1 MKYSKWFRY
10 NEERL
15 QIEYDEY
22 FESIDKNFEIPL
34 SFEDYCN
41 LDREKIIEYA
51 LLLLNKEF
59 NKH

>member
-15 QIEYDEY
+15 QVEYDEY

-34 SFEDYCN
+34 SFEDYCFDKYEESQN
-41 LDREKIIEYA
+41 SYYEREER
-51 LLLLNKEF
+51 E
-59 NKH
+59 